1 MIKDKFPLFTALM
14 MGMLRGR
21 NKQVSATEAYL
32 SSVPV
37 IQKLVD
43 ARKLGINLKERFVM
57 IDESLHRSFMPK
69 RFSPGA
75 IEKWDRRYAA
85 FFDKLV
91 AYMNFQLG
99 HMGKPDF
106 IDPTT
111 ETINFSVV
119 MPVMRAFDEH
129 MNPLPAHLQMEYKT
143 ILVGWYR
150 NGEIDFKSVEDG
162 QM

>member
-106 IDPTT
+106 IDPAT
-111 ETINFSVV
+111 EAVNFSVV

>member
-21 NKQVSATEAYL
+21 NKQVAATEAYL